1 MEVFEILQYSR
12 EPSAGGLIPN
22 PLISFFSLG
31 SSQAVRAVLRLV
43 AFSVVTKHL
52 SVSEMGTFLSAVAI
66 CELFQFLTLPG
77 VNKVVLREAVRDLG
91 RTPEIMTR
99 AAPLRNMAVIFC
111 IGLAI
116 LFAQILVSDIRV
128 RYLIFL
134 YSSLFFFD
142 AIREYAR
149 VAFQAHEKFH
159 ILSASEVAYSGSY
172 CVSLTIAAIFW
183 GTAESVVCAAAAAAA
198 IGMVL
203 DVKWSAK
210 YGFKFSI
217 SVSPM
222 PLDIVKASVVF
233 TLTNTAFLIMSKID
247 MFMLS
252 FMAPAE
258 AVAQY
263 GVAQRLI
270 FVGLMGLS
278 VASTIAYPF
287 FIKNTQRVIYRV
299 KNKFGLIILGLIA
312 IYLVV
317 FFTGTL
323 FGEDLIRIIADE
335 RYLSAAPIFNILL
348 IFLFIQVVI
357 TPLKLFMYV
366 ENKER
371 SVLFALVPCTVLKGP
386 LNYVLYHHFGTSG
399 IAMSTCIVFGM
410 FASALAFTSVQASKA
425 YA

>member
-1 MEVFEILQYSR
+1 MEVFETLQYSR
-12 EPSAGGLIPN
+12 EPSTGGLIPKL
-22 PLISFFSLG
+22 LISFFSLG
-31 SSQAVRAVLRLV
+31 SSQVVRAVLRLV

-52 SVSEMGTFLSAVAI
+52 TVSEMGMFLSAVAI

-77 VNKVVLREAVRDLG
+77 VNKVVLREAVRDL
-91 RTPEIMTR
+91 RKTPEIMAR

-111 IGLAI
+111 IGLAV
-116 LFAQILVSDIRV
+116 LYAQILVSDTRV

-159 ILSASEVAYSGSY
+159 LLSASEVAYSGAY
-172 CVSLTIAAIFW
+172 CASLIIAAIFW
-183 GTAESVVCAAAAAAA
+183 GTAEALVFAAAAAAA
-198 IGMVL
+198 IGMIL

-217 SVSPM
+217 NVAPM

-233 TLTNTAFLIMSKID
+233 TLTNTAFLIISKID

-252 FMAPAE
+252 LMAPAE
-258 AVAQY
+258 VVAQY

-299 KNKFGLIILGLIA
+299 KQKFGVIILVLVA
-312 IYLVV
+312 IYLLI
-317 FFTGTL
+317 FLTGTL
-323 FGEDLIRIIADE
+323 FSEDLIKIIADE
-335 RYLSAAPIFNILL
+335 RYLMAAPIFNILL

-357 TPLKLFMYV
+357 APLKLFMYA
-366 ENKER
+366 ENQER
-371 SVLFALVPCTVLKGP
+371 SVLLALVPCTVLKGP
-386 LNYVLYHHFGTSG
+386 LNYVLYHHFGMSG
-399 IAMSTCIVFGM
+399 IAVSTCIVFGM
-410 FASALAFTSVQASKA
+410 FAAALAFTSVQASKA
-425 YA
+425 YG